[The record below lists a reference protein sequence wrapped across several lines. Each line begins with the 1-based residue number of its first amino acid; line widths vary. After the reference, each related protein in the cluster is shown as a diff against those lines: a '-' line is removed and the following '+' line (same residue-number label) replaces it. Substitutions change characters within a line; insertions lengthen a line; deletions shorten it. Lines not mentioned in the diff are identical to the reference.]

1 MAKLLLLIIFLI
13 FFSTLF
19 FEPTFSKKSQ
29 KPSSI
34 QYAEPRLQAAIKRSE
49 VVLSNFTALLDRAY
63 DRFPGFF
70 EEVIPRVETYQQEV
84 KLLREAY
91 QAWTENNT
99 APMENLMWH
108 LPGMVFDLEEGGE
121 QVLASSFVQTATT
134 RIAAQEKSIRHE
146 MTLINRLIQ
155 AEETLNNQNFTVTEL
170 LNLTSAY
177 LRFPL
182 QEAIK
187 KINFTSASGRPSA
200 ENATDDQFVDVI
212 FEVAGMEE
220 QLTGLL
226 ELEAKVNLFWNSL
239 IRLWRQLGGEQA
251 KLTKFEVKS
260 QRFRYL
266 EMVVGKAVI
275 KANRTFTKVVKGD
288 RKAMKAFEA
297 YVRGN

>member
-1 MAKLLLLIIFLI
+1 
-13 FFSTLF
+13 
-19 FEPTFSKKSQ
+19 
-29 KPSSI
+29 
-34 QYAEPRLQAAIKRSE
+34 
-49 VVLSNFTALLDRAY
+49 
-63 DRFPGFF
+63 
-70 EEVIPRVETYQQEV
+70 
-84 KLLREAY
+84 
-91 QAWTENNT
+91 
-99 APMENLMWH
+99 
-108 LPGMVFDLEEGGE
+108 
-121 QVLASSFVQTATT
+121 
-134 RIAAQEKSIRHE
+134 

-155 AEETLNNQNFTVTEL
+155 AMEAQLGANQNFTVTEL

-187 KINFTSASGRPSA
+187 KINFTSANDRPS
-200 ENATDDQFVDVI
+200 ENITDDQFVDVI
-212 FEVAGMEE
+212 FEVAGLEE

-239 IRLWRQLGGEQA
+239 VRLWRQLGSEQA
-251 KLTKFEVKS
+251 RLTKFEVKS